1 MQITFDTREKS
12 PYSFAGYPVTVIPG
26 TLNSGDYSIPGF
38 TDTVAIE
45 RKELGDLLSCLTHD
59 RPRFIREMERLRGY
73 QSAALLI
80 ESPYSVIATGHYRSR
95 MAPEAAIQSLVSIM
109 QAYRMPV
116 FFAKDR
122 KAGEKFVFDFL
133 RHFVRHAQQRYKAL
147 EQQEANPTDE
157 N

>member
-1 MQITFDTREKS
+1 MQIVMDTREQN
-12 PYSFAGYPVTVIPG
+12 PYLFSGYPVTVIPG
-26 TLNSGDYSIPGF
+26 TLNTGDYSLPGF
-38 TDTVAIE
+38 TDIISIE
-45 RKELGDLLSCLTHD
+45 RKELSDLMGCLTHD
-59 RPRFIREMERLRGY
+59 RERFHRELARLRGY